1 MKITLI
7 QPAMGRESDAFVES
21 WKMEP
26 LSMAVLAGL
35 TPDRHEVRFFDDRV
49 EPLDLDAPTDLVAIS
64 VETYTARRAYQIARA
79 FRQRGVKVVL
89 GGYHATLVP
98 DEVRGFADAVVY
110 GEAEPVWER
119 LLADAEAG
127 CLQPAYRAEGRPA
140 VYSVK
145 ADRSIFAGKRYMPL
159 TLVETGRGC
168 NFVCDFCSVTS
179 YFRQQVRWRPA
190 DEVAAEIASTGRR
203 RVFLVDDNLTTD
215 FARAKELFRAIE
227 PLKIHWLS
235 QATINTGTDDE
246 LCRLMQRSGCAGIL
260 VGFESLGEDTLK
272 SMRKQFNQGA
282 GKFRDALARLR
293 DHGLKIYATF
303 VFGYDTDTPDL
314 FERTLDFAM
323 EQKFFVT
330 AFNHMQPFPGTPLYA
345 RMEAEGRLLYP
356 RWWLEPSYRF
366 GQIVFRPRLM
376 EPDQLYQKLRETRA
390 RFFSWSSILSRA
402 TDFKANCR
410 DPRAAWYHFAV
421 NAILKKE
428 LNEKWATP
436 LGDLGQ
442 PDPLGP

>member
-7 QPAMGRESDAFVES
+7 QPAMGRESEAFVES

-35 TPDRHEVRFFDDRV
+35 TPSRHEVTFFDDRV
-49 EPLDLDAPTDLVAIS
+49 EAVDLERPADLVAIS
-64 VETYTARRAYQIARA
+64 TETYTARRAYQLARA
-79 FRQRGVKVVL
+79 FRQRGAKVVL

-98 DEVRGFADAVVY
+98 DEVKGFADAVVI
-110 GEAEPVWER
+110 GEAEAVWER
-119 LLADAEAG
+119 VLADAEAG
-127 CLQPAYRAEGRPA
+127 HLQPEYRAEGRPQ
-140 VYSVK
+140 VYRVSP
-145 ADRSIFAGKRYMPL
+145 DRSIFRGKRYMPL

-190 DEVAAEIASTGRR
+190 DEVVAEIASTGRR

-215 FARAKELFRAIE
+215 FARAKELFRALT

-235 QATINTGTDDE
+235 QATINTGTDEE
-246 LCRLMQRSGCAGIL
+246 LCRLMQKSGCAGIL
-260 VGFESLGEDTLK
+260 IGFESLNEDTLRGMK
-272 SMRKQFNQGA
+272 KQFNQGA
-282 GKFRDALARLR
+282 SKFRDSLSRLR

-330 AFNHMQPFPGTPLYA
+330 AFNHLQPFPGTPLYA
-345 RMEAEGRLLYP
+345 RMQAEGRLLYP

-366 GQIVFRPRLM
+366 GQVVFRPRGM
-376 EPDQLYQKLRETRA
+376 EPDELYQRLRDTRA
-390 RFFSWSSILSRA
+390 RFFSWSSILRRA
-402 TDFKANCR
+402 TDLKANCR

-436 LGDLGQ
+436 LGDLSA
-442 PDPLGP
+442 PDPLEA